1 MEELKLNE
9 LIKLESLPKIYS
21 QLEEIGKWVDEG
33 LAKLDLDNLVIDEEH
48 KQEIKKSRSEI
59 NNISKVL
66 EDKRKEIKKTILEPY
81 ELFETKYNEEVKSKL
96 TDASETLGNAIDEIE
111 TKQKQ
116 EKESNLRQFFDNYRE
131 DAHLEEIIKFE
142 DVGLNITL
150 SASEKSL
157 KEQIVDFV
165 KKVSDDFQA
174 ISSCEDREEILIE
187 YQRNGFNYSQAVNT
201 INTKKEA
208 IKSLQEKL
216 EQTKEIQNEEQEVV
230 KTVDTLVSKPIE
242 VIDSVPPQTITC
254 TFTIVTTL
262 DKIKKLKDFLKEE
275 GIDYQ

>member
-33 LAKLDLDNLVIDEEH
+33 LAKLDLGNLVIDEEH

-66 EDKRKEIKKTILEPY
+66 EDRRKEIKKTILEPY

-96 TDASETLGNAIDEIE
+96 SNASETLGNAIDIIE
-111 TKQKQ
+111 SKQKQ
-116 EKESNLRQFFDNYRE
+116 EKEETLRQFFENYKE
-131 DAHLEEIIKFE
+131 DAHLEDIINFE

-174 ISSCEDREEILIE
+174 ISSCEDREEILLE
-187 YQRNGFNYSQAVNT
+187 YKRNGFNYSQAVNT

-230 KTVDTLVSKPIE
+230 KVVDTLVSKPVE
-242 VIDSVPPQTITC
+242 VVNSEPEQITC
-254 TFTIVTTL
+254 TFTVVATL